1 VDGLLGD
8 VLQTTLLDVAALF
21 PIVNPVGTAPIFL
34 SLTRGASVGTRAL
47 LARRLA
53 LNGLMLLVVSML
65 VGTYILAFFG
75 ISLPVVQVAGGLV
88 LTATGWSLLSRPPGE
103 SDAERTVPPTHRDWL
118 QQSFYPLTLPLTVG
132 PGSISVAV
140 TLGANAS
147 GRTGPDYSIILG
159 ALLAPAVIA
168 LTVYVSYA
176 WAERLERMLG
186 ESAINVFLRL
196 SSFILLCIGVQILA
210 NGIRALDL
218 R

>member
-21 PIVNPVGTAPIFL
+21 QIVNPVGTAPIFL

-47 LARRLA
+47 LARRIA

-132 PGSISVAV
+132 PGRSRSP
-140 TLGANAS
+140 S
-147 GRTGPDYSIILG
+147 RSERTPR
-159 ALLAPAVIA
+159 AAPARTTRSSWERCSPRPVIA
-168 LTVYVSYA
+168 VTVYVSYA